1 MATTY
6 LPGTPEYI
14 EYLNSKQSMSDNQK
28 YDYAYTTRDLENAR
42 SSRDIAPE
50 IRSLRPRYNDIK
62 DGLERDNK
70 MYLEEEKN
78 LFYASVLTMTTLLI
92 SAIYISSR

>member
-1 MATTY
+1 MPTDLTGTT
-6 LPGTPEYI
+6 EYNI
-14 EYLNSKQSMSDNQK
+14 YINSKRSISDNQK
-28 YDYAYTTRDLENAR
+28 YDYASTDAAGN
-42 SSRDIAPE
+42 PE

-62 DGLERDNK
+62 DGLERDNM

>member
-1 MATTY
+1 M
-6 LPGTPEYI
+6 PV
-14 EYLNSKQSMSDNQK
+14 DNEQYRSYTVLQQTMNDNTQK
-28 YDYAYTTRDLENAR
+28 YDYESNDAAGN
-42 SSRDIAPE
+42 PE

-62 DGLERDNK
+62 DGLERDNR

>member
-1 MATTY
+1 MTD
-6 LPGTPEYI
+6 LSGKSEYTI
-14 EYLNSKQSMSDNQK
+14 YTESKNKISDNQK
-28 YDYAYTTRDLENAR
+28 YDYDSIDDAGN
-42 SSRDIAPE
+42 PE
-50 IRSLRPRYNDIK
+50 IRSLRPRYNDMN
-62 DGLERDNK
+62 DGLEHDNK

>member
-1 MATTY
+1 MTELSGMPEYTTY
-6 LPGTPEYI
+6 TTLKTSI
-14 EYLNSKQSMSDNQK
+14 SDNQK
-28 YDYAYTTRDLENAR
+28 YDYESKDAAGN
-42 SSRDIAPE
+42 PE

>member
-1 MATTY
+1 MPVDATQYTSY
-6 LPGTPEYI
+6 TDLQLTM
-14 EYLNSKQSMSDNQK
+14 NNNTQK
-28 YDYAYTTRDLENAR
+28 YDYASKDAAGN
-42 SSRDIAPE
+42 PE

-62 DGLERDNK
+62 DGLERDNR

>member
-1 MATTY
+1 MPTDLTGTT
-6 LPGTPEYI
+6 EYNI
-14 EYLNSKQSMSDNQK
+14 YINSKNSISNNEKYNQK
-28 YDYAYTTRDLENAR
+28 YDYASKDAAGN
-42 SSRDIAPE
+42 PE

-62 DGLERDNK
+62 DGLERDNR

>member
-1 MATTY
+1 MQSD
-6 LPGTPEYI
+6 LPKADYDR
-14 EYLNSKQSMSDNQK
+14 YFNLKNSISNNQK
-28 YDYAYTTRDLENAR
+28 YDYVSKDAAEN
-42 SSRDIAPE
+42 PE

-62 DGLERDNK
+62 DGLERDNR

>member
-1 MATTY
+1 MPTYLNVDDSTKTTY
-6 LPGTPEYI
+6 REYTNLKDI
-14 EYLNSKQSMSDNQK
+14 ISDNEQK
-28 YDYAYTTRDLENAR
+28 YDYASKDAAGN
-42 SSRDIAPE
+42 PE
-50 IRSLRPRYNDIK
+50 IRSLRPRYNDIN
-62 DGLERDNK
+62 DGLEHDNK

>member
-1 MATTY
+1 MPVNAEQHTKYTD
-6 LPGTPEYI
+6 LQQTM
-14 EYLNSKQSMSDNQK
+14 NDNTQK
-28 YDYAYTTRDLENAR
+28 YDYASKDAAKN
-42 SSRDIAPE
+42 PE
-50 IRSLRPRYNDIK
+50 IRSLRPRYNDIN
-62 DGLERDNK
+62 DGLEHDNK

>member
-1 MATTY
+1 MPSD
-6 LPGTPEYI
+6 LPKADYDRYI
-14 EYLNSKQSMSDNQK
+14 NLQQTMNDNTQK
-28 YDYAYTTRDLENAR
+28 YDYVSKDAAEN
-42 SSRDIAPE
+42 PE

-62 DGLERDNK
+62 DGLERDNR

>member
-1 MATTY
+1 M
-6 LPGTPEYI
+6 GTQLQTNDYTRYTE
-14 EYLNSKQSMSDNQK
+14 SKDSIADKQK
-28 YDYAYTTRDLENAR
+28 YDYASKDAANN
-42 SSRDIAPE
+42 PE
-50 IRSLRPRYNDIK
+50 IRSLKPRYNDIK
-62 DGLERDNK
+62 DGLERDNR

>member
-1 MATTY
+1 MGTY
-6 LPGTPEYI
+6 VDTDDSTKNTYAKYTE
-14 EYLNSKQSMSDNQK
+14 SKDKISDNQK
-28 YDYAYTTRDLENAR
+28 YDYDSKDAAGN
-42 SSRDIAPE
+42 PE
-50 IRSLRPRYNDIK
+50 IRSLRPRYNDMN
-62 DGLERDNK
+62 DGLEHDNK

>member
-1 MATTY
+1 MTD
-6 LPGTPEYI
+6 LNGKPEYDR
-14 EYLNSKQSMSDNQK
+14 YLNLKTSISDNQK
-28 YDYAYTTRDLENAR
+28 YDYASKNAAEN
-42 SSRDIAPE
+42 PE

-62 DGLERDNK
+62 DGLERDNR

>member
-1 MATTY
+1 MGTY
-6 LPGTPEYI
+6 VDTDDSTKYTYAKYTE
-14 EYLNSKQSMSDNQK
+14 SKDKISDNQK
-28 YDYAYTTRDLENAR
+28 YDYDSTDAAGN
-42 SSRDIAPE
+42 PE
-50 IRSLRPRYNDIK
+50 IRSLRPRYNDMN
-62 DGLERDNK
+62 DGLEHDNK

>member
-1 MATTY
+1 MTD
-6 LPGTPEYI
+6 LSGKSEYTI
-14 EYLNSKQSMSDNQK
+14 YTESKKQISDNQK
-28 YDYAYTTRDLENAR
+28 YDYASKDAAEN
-42 SSRDIAPE
+42 PE

-62 DGLERDNK
+62 DGLERDNR

>member
-1 MATTY
+1 MTELSSYAEHTK
-6 LPGTPEYI
+6 
-14 EYLNSKQSMSDNQK
+14 YLNLKTSISDNQK
-28 YDYAYTTRDLENAR
+28 YDYASKDAANN
-42 SSRDIAPE
+42 PE

-62 DGLERDNK
+62 DGLERDNR

>member
-1 MATTY
+1 MTDLTGTT
-6 LPGTPEYI
+6 EYNI
-14 EYLNSKQSMSDNQK
+14 YINSKRSISDNQK
-28 YDYAYTTRDLENAR
+28 YDYASKNAAEN
-42 SSRDIAPE
+42 PE

-62 DGLERDNK
+62 DGLERDNR

-92 SAIYISSR
+92 SAIYISSRWANYL

>member
-1 MATTY
+1 MTE
-6 LPGTPEYI
+6 LNGKPEYTKYTNLKDSI
-14 EYLNSKQSMSDNQK
+14 SDNQK
-28 YDYAYTTRDLENAR
+28 YDYDSKDAAGN
-42 SSRDIAPE
+42 PE
-50 IRSLRPRYNDIK
+50 IRSLRPLYNYIK
-62 DGLERDNK
+62 DGLEHDNR

>member
-1 MATTY
+1 MTELEGTT
-6 LPGTPEYI
+6 EYTRYI
-14 EYLNSKQSMSDNQK
+14 NLKKSISDNQK
-28 YDYAYTTRDLENAR
+28 YDYASKDAAEN
-42 SSRDIAPE
+42 PE
-50 IRSLRPRYNDIK
+50 IRSLRPRYNDIN
-62 DGLERDNK
+62 DGLEYDNK

>member
-6 LPGTPEYI
+6 LPDTPEYI
-14 EYLNSKQSMSDNQK
+14 EYLDSKQSISDNQK
-28 YDYAYTTRDLENAR
+28 YDYAYTSYELENPR

>member
-1 MATTY
+1 MTDLT
-6 LPGTPEYI
+6 GKPEYTK
-14 EYLNSKQSMSDNQK
+14 YLDLKTSIADKQK
-28 YDYAYTTRDLENAR
+28 YDYASKDAANN
-42 SSRDIAPE
+42 PE

-62 DGLERDNK
+62 DGLERDNR

>member
-1 MATTY
+1 MPVDVAQHKSYTT
-6 LPGTPEYI
+6 LQETING
-14 EYLNSKQSMSDNQK
+14 NNQK
-28 YDYAYTTRDLENAR
+28 YDYASKDAAEN
-42 SSRDIAPE
+42 PE

-62 DGLERDNK
+62 DGLERDNR

>member
-6 LPGTPEYI
+6 LPDTPEYI

-28 YDYAYTTRDLENAR
+28 YDYASTDAAGN
-42 SSRDIAPE
+42 PE

>member
-1 MATTY
+1 MTDLTSTADYIRYTT
-6 LPGTPEYI
+6 LKTSI
-14 EYLNSKQSMSDNQK
+14 SDNQK
-28 YDYAYTTRDLENAR
+28 YDYTSKDAANK
-42 SSRDIAPE
+42 PE

-62 DGLERDNK
+62 DGLERDNM

>member
-1 MATTY
+1 MTE
-6 LPGTPEYI
+6 LNGKPEYTKYTNLKDSI
-14 EYLNSKQSMSDNQK
+14 SDNQK
-28 YDYAYTTRDLENAR
+28 YDYDSKDAAGN
-42 SSRDIAPE
+42 PE

-62 DGLERDNK
+62 DGLEHDNR

>member
-6 LPGTPEYI
+6 LPDTPEYI

-42 SSRDIAPE
+42 SSRDI
-50 IRSLRPRYNDIK
+50 RYNDIK

-92 SAIYISSR
+92 SAIYISSRWANYL

>member
-1 MATTY
+1 MPVDDAQHTKYTD
-6 LPGTPEYI
+6 LQQTM
-14 EYLNSKQSMSDNQK
+14 NDNTQK
-28 YDYAYTTRDLENAR
+28 YDYTSKDAAGN
-42 SSRDIAPE
+42 PE

-62 DGLERDNK
+62 DGLERDNR

>member
-1 MATTY
+1 MPTDLTETT
-6 LPGTPEYI
+6 EYNI
-14 EYLNSKQSMSDNQK
+14 YINSKNSISDNQK
-28 YDYAYTTRDLENAR
+28 YDYNSKDAAGN
-42 SSRDIAPE
+42 PE

-62 DGLERDNK
+62 DGLERDNR

>member
-1 MATTY
+1 MTDLTGKSEYNRYTT
-6 LPGTPEYI
+6 LKTSI
-14 EYLNSKQSMSDNQK
+14 LDNQK
-28 YDYAYTTRDLENAR
+28 YDYASNDAAGN
-42 SSRDIAPE
+42 PE

-62 DGLERDNK
+62 DGLERDNR